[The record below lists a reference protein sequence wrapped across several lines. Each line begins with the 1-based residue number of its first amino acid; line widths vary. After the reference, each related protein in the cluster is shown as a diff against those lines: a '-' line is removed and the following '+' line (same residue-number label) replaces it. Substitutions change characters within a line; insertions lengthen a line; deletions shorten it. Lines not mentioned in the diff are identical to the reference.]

1 MTRSGT
7 IPHTRDAAPSP
18 ARREAAALD
27 QAGRHKDALA
37 VLSRAATEG
46 DLVARRIVG
55 LRILLGDR
63 APPMGPSGVRLI
75 AEGAM
80 QGDAVAADISA
91 VIAGAGI
98 HCTQDW
104 NRALDWLQLAAE
116 LGSPRARG
124 ALGVLCADPVL
135 AEQAGADSAPSD
147 LWRRLRSDV
156 DLAAWLAVPPGR
168 TLHGDPLIR
177 AHDEFTGPRMRA
189 WLIAQARNRLA
200 PALVYNPGTRQLEQT
215 PERSNTSAGFSLLEV
230 DLAQI
235 VLQARISAAVGAP
248 FSHLESPFVLH
259 YAPGQAFED
268 HYDFVDPETPDYADE
283 IARNGQR
290 MVTFLV
296 YLNDDYEGGQTEFP
310 RLRLSYN
317 GKAGDGFFFVNAL
330 PDGKADTRT
339 LHAGRPPLT
348 GEKWIFSQFIRNRP
362 VVPGTRANTALK
374 EMAGQH
380 IADQP

>member
-1 MTRSGT
+1 MTDSGPT
-7 IPHTRDAAPSP
+7 SQNADAALSP

-27 QAGRHKDALA
+27 QAGRHRDALA
-37 VLSRAATEG
+37 ILSRAASEG
-46 DLVARRIVG
+46 DLVARRTVG

-75 AEGAM
+75 AEAAT
-80 QGDAVAADISA
+80 QGDAKAADISA

-98 HCTQDW
+98 HCNQDW
-104 NRALDWLQLAAE
+104 NLALDWLQLAAE
-116 LGSPRARG
+116 LGSPRARS
-124 ALGVLCADPVL
+124 ALGVLCADPDL
-135 AEQAGADSAPSD
+135 GAQACNNSAPSE
-147 LWRRLRSDV
+147 LWHRLRTGV

-168 TLHGDPLIR
+168 TLHTDPLIR
-177 AHDEFTGPRMRA
+177 VHDAFADSRIRA
-189 WLIAQARNRLA
+189 WLIAQARGRLS

-215 PERSNTSAGFSLLEV
+215 PERSNTSAGFTILNV

-235 VLQARISAAVGAP
+235 VLQARIAAAVGAP

-268 HYDFVDPETPDYADE
+268 HYDFVDPQTPNYEDE
-283 IARNGQR
+283 IACNGQR

-296 YLNDDYEGGQTEFP
+296 YLNDDYDGGHTEFP
-310 RLRLSYN
+310 HLKVSHK

-330 PDGKADTRT
+330 PDGTADTRT

-362 VVPGTRANTALK
+362 VVPGSRADTTFTPGAFT
-374 EMAGQH
+374 
-380 IADQP
+380 